1 MDILSKKYLL
11 REVAGEYLLVPIGES
26 SVQFNS
32 LVTMNETGAFIW
44 KKLDE
49 GMDSKQIAEALTK
62 EYNVSAQ
69 QAENDIIEF
78 IDYLKK
84 KAVI

>member
-1 MDILSKKYLL
+1 MNKKYLL

-44 KKLDE
+44 KKLDK
-49 GMDSKQIAEALTK
+49 GMDTEQIAEALTK
-62 EYNVSAQ
+62 EYTISLQ
-69 QAENDIIEF
+69 QAKNDVIEF
-78 IDYLKK
+78 INYLKNK
-84 KAVI
+84 SII

>member
-1 MDILSKKYLL
+1 MSKKYLL